1 MRDQPI
7 PISNRLSDVI
17 ESLSIPLAIGILL
30 SLGCLLLFGAI
41 ADEVIEQDEL
51 VAIDLALANELHS
64 QATNTSTSI
73 YRIVSFI
80 GSPGLFIVGVI
91 LAVVFAL
98 KRQWAR
104 LLVGTIAMLGGA
116 LLNTVL
122 KLVFARPRPIFVDP
136 ILQLQDHSFP
146 SGHAMISLIGF
157 GILTYLVWNR
167 LRNPYLKIIIVFG
180 ATLLVI
186 LIGISRMALGV
197 HYLSDVVAGYAVGG
211 VWLGSCII
219 AYERLSPRFTAHES
233 SEV

>member
-1 MRDQPI
+1 MQEQTPPLNR
-7 PISNRLSDVI
+7 RLSALI
-17 ESLSIPLAIGILL
+17 ESLSIPLAIGIGL

-64 QATNTSTSI
+64 QATSTSTSI

-91 LAVVFAL
+91 LAVVFAV
-98 KRQWAR
+98 KKQWAR
-104 LLVGTIAMLGGA
+104 LLVGAIAMLGGA

-122 KLVFARPRPIFVDP
+122 KLVFARPRPVFVEP
-136 ILQLQDHSFP
+136 ILQLPDHSFP

-157 GILTYLVWNR
+157 GILTFFVWNR
-167 LRNPYLKIIIVFG
+167 LRNPYLKIIVVFG
-180 ATLLVI
+180 AILLVV

-211 VWLGSCII
+211 VWLGSCIF
-219 AYERLSPRFTAHES
+219 AYDRFAPRFVPS
-233 SEV
+233 DEV